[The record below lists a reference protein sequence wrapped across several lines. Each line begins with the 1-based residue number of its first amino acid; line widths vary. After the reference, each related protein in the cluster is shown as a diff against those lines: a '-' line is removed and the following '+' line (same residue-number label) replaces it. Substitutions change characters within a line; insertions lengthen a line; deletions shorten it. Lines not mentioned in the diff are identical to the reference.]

1 MSRLHPLLDHPLV
14 RQPDA
19 HQPTPAGFIDVTDPS
34 RGSVI
39 AWVKQQDAAEVEA
52 AIQRAEQAQ
61 KAWKAQTA
69 LARADILLAWYHLIL
84 AERDA
89 LAEILTAEQG
99 KPLAEARGEITY
111 AASFIRWF
119 AEEARRVQGDVLTP
133 PHTHQRILVLK
144 QPVGVCAAITPWN
157 FPAAM
162 ITRKAAPALA
172 AGCAMIVKPA
182 EQTPLT
188 AFALENLA
196 RRAGLP
202 DDLLIHVQ
210 GDAVAVGKTLCAS
223 PVIRKLSFTGSTDVG
238 RLLMAQCAPTIKKLS
253 LELGGNAPFLVF
265 DDADPAAAVQGIM
278 ASKFRNSGQTCVC
291 ANRIYVQRGI
301 YPEIVRHLTDAVAQ
315 LQAGD
320 GRDAASNQGPL
331 IDEAAVA
338 KVQQHIDDA
347 CSQGATLVTGGKLH
361 ALGGTFFQPTI
372 LTGVTPSMRV
382 AHEETFGPL
391 AALIPFDTEEEAVRY
406 ANDSEFGLAAY
417 FYTRDANRQWR
428 VSEALE
434 SGMVGVN
441 TGAISNE
448 VAPFG
453 GVKQSGLGREGS
465 RYGLEEYLELKYLCF
480 DTSQ

>member
-1 MSRLHPLLDHPLV
+1 MSALPPLLDHPLV
-14 RQPDA
+14 RRPEA
-19 HQPTPAGFIDVTDPS
+19 NQPTPAGFIDVTDPS

-39 AWVKQQDAAEVEA
+39 AWVKQQDADDVAA

-133 PHTHQRILVLK
+133 PQAHQRLLVLK
-144 QPVGVCAAITPWN
+144 QPIGVCAAITPWN

-202 DDLLIHVQ
+202 PDLLIHVQ

-315 LQAGD
+315 LQVGD

-331 IDEAAVA
+331 IDDAAVA
-338 KVQQHIDDA
+338 KV
-347 CSQGATLVTGGKLH
+347 
-361 ALGGTFFQPTI
+361 
-372 LTGVTPSMRV
+372 
-382 AHEETFGPL
+382 
-391 AALIPFDTEEEAVRY
+391 
-406 ANDSEFGLAAY
+406 
-417 FYTRDANRQWR
+417 
-428 VSEALE
+428 
-434 SGMVGVN
+434 
-441 TGAISNE
+441 
-448 VAPFG
+448 
-453 GVKQSGLGREGS
+453 
-465 RYGLEEYLELKYLCF
+465 
-480 DTSQ
+480 

>member
-1 MSRLHPLLDHPLV
+1 MNTLSPLLDHPLV
-14 RQPDA
+14 RQPEA
-19 HQPTPAGFIDVTDPS
+19 GQPAPAGFIEVTDPS
-34 RGSVI
+34 RGEVL
-39 AWVKQQDAAEVEA
+39 AWVKQLDAADVEE
-52 AIQRAEQAQ
+52 AIQRAQRAQ
-61 KAWKAQTA
+61 QSWKQQTAQT
-69 LARADILLAWYHLIL
+69 RADILLNWYQAIL
-84 AERDA
+84 AEREA
-89 LAEILTAEQG
+89 LANILTAEQG
-99 KPLAEARGEITY
+99 KPLAEARGEIGY

-119 AEEARRVQGDVLTP
+119 AEEARRVEGDVLTP
-133 PHTHQRILVLK
+133 PQAHQRLLVLK

-202 DDLLIHVQ
+202 DDLLIHVL

-223 PVIRKLSFTGSTDVG
+223 PVIRKLSFTGSTEVG
-238 RLLMAQCAPTIKKLS
+238 RLLMAQCAPTVKKLS

-301 YPEIVRHLTDAVAQ
+301 YPEIVRHLTTAVAQ
-315 LQAGD
+315 LKVGD
-320 GRDAASNQGPL
+320 GRDAESSQGPL

-338 KVQQHIDDA
+338 KVQLHIDDA
-347 CSQGATLVTGGKLH
+347 CQQGAEVVSGGQPH

-391 AALIPFDTEEEAVRY
+391 AALIPFDTEEEAIRY

-417 FYTRDANRQWR
+417 FYTRDASRQWR

-465 RYGLEEYLELKYLCF
+465 RYGLDEYLEMKYLCF
-480 DTSQ
+480 DISQ